1 MKVYA
6 LNHTRTNNFALDM
19 SDKIGQAWQEVAR
32 KVEEAQTIQYG
43 IYHEYDGNYQNDYT
57 LTIASEKNVEGA
69 QPMILADDFYQVF
82 PVDMSQKMGIFQ
94 TWQQI
99 WNLEEQGKLKRA
111 YTQDYEKYYLDGR
124 VEIYIAL

>member
-1 MKVYA
+1 MDVYA

-19 SDKIGQAWQEVAR
+19 PDKIGQAWQEAKQ
-32 KVEEAQTIQYG
+32 KVGEVQTIQYG
-43 IYHEYDGNYQNDYT
+43 IYHEYDGNYQKDYT
-57 LTIASEKNVEGA
+57 LTIASEKEVEGA
-69 QPMILADDFYQVF
+69 QLMLLADDFYQVF
-82 PVDMSQKMGIFQ
+82 PVDTRQKMGIFQ

-99 WNLEEQGKLKRA
+99 WNLEEEGKLKRA